1 MRSLSDDFDKLINRL
16 KASKVSVR
24 LATEKGVRRAGLLVQ
39 ADAQNLV
46 PVDSGRLRGS
56 INTTVESTSN
66 GAVAEVGTNVEYSS
80 YVEYGT
86 GQRGDSSV
94 DHRQDWIGGAPQP
107 FLRPAFT
114 FHRDSGNIKKV
125 IHDEIKKVL

>member
-1 MRSLSDDFDKLINRL
+1 MSDDFDKLINRL
-16 KASKVSVR
+16 KASKVSVQ

-46 PVDSGRLRGS
+46 PVDTGNLRAR
-56 INTTVESTSN
+56 INTTVEPTPN
-66 GAVAEVGTNVEYSS
+66 GAVAEVGTNAQYAS

-94 DHRQDWIGGAPQP
+94 SHRQDWIGGAPQP
-107 FLRPAFT
+107 FLRPAFA
-114 FHRDSGNIKKV
+114 FHRDSGNINKV
-125 IHDEIKKVL
+125 IQDEIRKVLK